1 MKLKFSWTVQFVL
14 DVIVPFWEPPAELK
28 DMEAGVTFS
37 KVVAPI
43 CEILITC
50 VSKPGE
56 AILIIPD
63 LDTVALFDW
72 QVTVM
77 FALLVPVVRLTDT

>member
-1 MKLKFSWTVQFVL
+1 ML
-14 DVIVPFWEPPAELK
+14 DVIVPFWEPPDALK
-28 DMEAGVTFS
+28 VMAAGVTFN

-56 AILIIPD
+56 AILTIPD
-63 LDTVALFDW
+63 LDTVALFG
-72 QVTVM
+72 
-77 FALLVPVVRLTDT
+77 